1 MTIGQDGQ
9 EGPIGNLDERRGLGD
24 VKALTRQRTAE
35 NLAEVGRSREAGRQD
50 PAWGGVGEL
59 LGGVLGW

>member
-1 MTIGQDGQ
+1 MTTGQDGQ
-9 EGPIGNLDERRGLGD
+9 EGPIGNLDERRGLED
-24 VKALTRQRTAE
+24 VKASKRQRAAE
-35 NLAEVGRSREAGRQD
+35 NLAEGGRRREAGRQD

>member
-9 EGPIGNLDERRGLGD
+9 EGPIGNLDERRGLED
-24 VKALTRQRTAE
+24 VKALTRQKAAE

-50 PAWGGVGEL
+50 PA
-59 LGGVLGW
+59 